1 MKRVIIALV
10 VLAFGFLLIGDEDTS
25 PATSAEG
32 RLKSYEKHLEMKE
45 NSIFKKLEWRNIGP
59 YFMGGRIDDIEG
71 YENNPYKFYAAAA
84 SGGLWVTENNGTTW
98 TPIFDNESSIT
109 IGDIAVSQTD
119 EKLIW
124 VGTGEQNASR
134 SSYAGTGVFK
144 STDGGKTW
152 KNMGLI
158 DSHHI
163 GRVIIHPED
172 NNIVFVAAL
181 GHLFTDNEERGLYKT
196 TDGGENWK
204 RVLYISPT
212 TGVIDVVMHPGNP
225 DIIYAASWQ
234 RERKA
239 WNFVESGPEST
250 LFKSTD
256 GGETWKKIVNGF
268 PQNKYVGRIGLAV
281 TPAAPDVLYAFLDN
295 QEPRPE
301 PKKKKKD
308 KGSDANKKLFNTN
321 IKGAEVYRSNDCGE
335 TWQKTHEKYLEQR
348 VIYTY
353 GYYFGQ
359 IRVSPGNADV
369 IYILGVPL
377 MKSTDGGKTFKD
389 VSKQGGIY
397 GDNGVHA
404 DMQALWI
411 DPKDPRRLILGNDG
425 GLNISYD
432 AGEAWQK
439 INNIPLAQCYT
450 IHYDNQKPFHVYTG
464 LQDNGVN
471 VGPSNFQFGNRETTW
486 KRLLGGDGA
495 FAQTEPGNPDTVYVE
510 MQFGYLTRLDRKN
523 REFKFIRPKSP
534 DKKSRYRFNW
544 LSPYMVSHHN
554 PYTLYMGGNKM
565 LKSVNR
571 GDTWMEISSD
581 LTDNK
586 NIDGDVPF
594 ATIVSIDESPLQA
607 ELLYAGTDDGNVWVK
622 KDSPSGWEKI
632 NNGLPKKWVTRIAAS
647 RYKKERVYITLTGYR
662 EDDFKTYVYAS
673 EDYGKTWTSLKANL
687 PEEALN
693 VIREDPVNE
702 NILYLGSDLGI
713 YVTLDRGQNW
723 YSLKNN
729 LPTNAVYDLRIHPRD
744 RELMI
749 GTHGRGVFLL
759 SVETLQKMTAEVMK
773 KPLHIFDIKPVPLAE
788 KRYQEQEKAK
798 IDFYS
803 DAERDFLVTV
813 TDKVGKRG
821 KQWDFK
827 AIKGLNRFEWDL
839 VVETVDEK
847 KRKVKKGA
855 YTVIIKK
862 GRVKANAVLKVI

>member
-1 MKRVIIALV
+1 MKRVLIVLV
-10 VLAFGFLLIGDEDTS
+10 VLAFSFFLIGDKDTN
-25 PATSAEG
+25 PATSAEE
-32 RLKSYEKHLEMKE
+32 RLKSYEKHQEMKE

-71 YENNPYKFYAAAA
+71 YENKPYKFYAASA

-98 TPIFDNESSIT
+98 TPIFDHQSSIT
-109 IGDIAVSQTD
+109 IGDIAISQTD
-119 EKLIW
+119 ENLIW
-124 VGTGEQNASR
+124 VGTGEQNSSR

-152 KNMGLI
+152 KNMGLT

-172 NNIVFVAAL
+172 NNIVFVAAM

-196 TDGGENWK
+196 TDGGNTWK
-204 RVLYISPT
+204 RVLQINPK

-225 DIIYAASWQ
+225 NMIYAASWQ

-256 GGETWKKIVNGF
+256 GGETWEKIVNGF

-295 QEPRPE
+295 QEPKPQK
-301 PKKKKKD
+301 KKKKKD

-321 IKGAEVYRSNDCGE
+321 IKGAELYRSNDRGE
-335 TWQKTHEKYLEQR
+335 TWFKTHEKYLEQR

-359 IRVSPGNADV
+359 VRVSPGNADV
-369 IYILGVPL
+369 VYILGVPL

-389 VSKQGGIY
+389 ISKQGGIY

-450 IHYDNQKPFHVYTG
+450 IHYDDQKPFHIYTG
-464 LQDNGVN
+464 LQDNGIN
-471 VGPSNFQFGNRETTW
+471 VGPANFQFGSRKTTW

-523 REFKFIRPKSP
+523 REFKFIKPKSP

-554 PYTLYMGGNKM
+554 PYTLYMGAHKM

-571 GDTWMEISSD
+571 GDTWMEISPD
-581 LTDNK
+581 LTDKK
-586 NIDGDVPF
+586 NIDGDVPY
-594 ATIVSIDESPLQA
+594 ATIVSINESPLQA

-622 KDSPSGWEKI
+622 KDSASGWEKI

-673 EDYGKTWTSLKANL
+673 EDYGKTWTSIKANL

-713 YVTLDRGQNW
+713 YVTLDRGKNW

-744 RELMI
+744 KELMI

-759 SVETLQKMTAEVMK
+759 SVETLEKMTAEVLEK
-773 KPLHIFDIKPVPLAE
+773 SLHIFDIKPVPLAE
-788 KRYQEQEKAK
+788 RRSRKQEKAK

-803 DAERDFLVTV
+803 DAERDFLVTI

-847 KRKVKKGA
+847 KRKVKRGE

-862 GRVKANAVLKVI
+862 GRVKAKTVLKVI